1 MGEYRYAVIELPP
14 SPYAHDLQEVLA
26 FVFDIGVNL
35 AGCTGER
42 VAQAFMASGLA
53 EEFEK
58 QNPVYVAGKSSYDL
72 LRIMVPLLPCDE
84 VPAPCLRYDR
94 TPDFWVG
101 WVLAHYQMV
110 TGCSYRSI
118 FATAT
123 YDEIR
128 SMYWPL
134 HEAPESKFVAIFDEL
149 RAERAKATNLR
160 TLREAAGLSQSQ
172 LAKASGGGRALHPA
186 IRAAAEGH
194 QQGPG
199 HSPLPPVPRLALY
212 HGAAVGT
219 VEGDARWQPLAILH
233 SLRSES
239 PLLLPSLGLEALYEV
254 DELLAFVD
262 V

>member
-1 MGEYRYAVIELPP
+1 MGEYRYAIVELPP

-35 AGCTGER
+35 AGCTGEQ
-42 VAQAFMASGLA
+42 VAQALGLA

-72 LRIMVPLLPCDE
+72 LRIMLPLLPCDE
-84 VPAPCLRYDR
+84 VPAPELRYDR
-94 TPDFWVG
+94 TPDFWAG
-101 WVLAHYQMV
+101 WALAQYQMT

-134 HEAPESKFVAIFDEL
+134 HEAPESKFVAIFDEM
-149 RAERAKATNLR
+149 RTERAKATNLR

-172 LAKASGGGRALHPA
+172 LAKASGVGVRSIQLYEQRQKDINKAQGIALYRLSRAL
-186 IRAAAEGH
+186 RCTME
-194 QQGPG
+194 Q
-199 HSPLPPVPRLALY
+199 
-212 HGAAVGT
+212 
-219 VEGDARWQPLAILH
+219 
-233 SLRSES
+233 
-239 PLLLPSLGLEALYEV
+239 LLER
-254 DELLAFVD
+254 
-262 V
+262 

>member
-1 MGEYRYAVIELPP
+1 MGEYRYAVVELPP

-35 AGCTGER
+35 AGCTGEQ

-53 EEFEK
+53 EE
-58 QNPVYVAGKSSYDL
+58 
-72 LRIMVPLLPCDE
+72 
-84 VPAPCLRYDR
+84 PAPCLRYDR

-134 HEAPESKFVAIFDEL
+134 HEAPESKFVDIFDEM
-149 RAERAKATNLR
+149 RTERAKATNLR

-172 LAKASGGGRALHPA
+172 LAKASGVGVRSIQLYEQRQKDINKAQGIALYRLSRAL
-186 IRAAAEGH
+186 RCTME
-194 QQGPG
+194 Q
-199 HSPLPPVPRLALY
+199 
-212 HGAAVGT
+212 
-219 VEGDARWQPLAILH
+219 
-233 SLRSES
+233 
-239 PLLLPSLGLEALYEV
+239 LLER
-254 DELLAFVD
+254 
-262 V
+262 

>member
-1 MGEYRYAVIELPP
+1 MGEYRYAIVELPP

-35 AGCTGER
+35 AGCTGEQ

-72 LRIMVPLLPCDE
+72 LRIMLPLLPCDE
-84 VPAPCLRYDR
+84 VPAPELRYDR
-94 TPDFWVG
+94 TPDFWAG
-101 WVLAHYQMV
+101 WALAQYQMT

-134 HEAPESKFVAIFDEL
+134 HEAPESKFVCHL
-149 RAERAKATNLR
+149 RRDAHRA
-160 TLREAAGLSQSQ
+160 REGNQ
-172 LAKASGGGRALHPA
+172 LANSARGGRSFSIATSKGIGGGRPLHPA
-186 IRAAAEGH
+186 IRAATEGH

-199 HSPLPPVPRLALY
+199 HSPPTACPAPSAAPWSSCWSAEGRPALASF
-212 HGAAVGT
+212 
-219 VEGDARWQPLAILH
+219 R
-233 SLRSES
+233 
-239 PLLLPSLGLEALYEV
+239 LEALYEV

>member
-1 MGEYRYAVIELPP
+1 MGEYRYAIVELPP

-35 AGCTGER
+35 AGCTGEQ

-72 LRIMVPLLPCDE
+72 LRIMLPLLPCDE
-84 VPAPCLRYDR
+84 VPAPELRYDR
-94 TPDFWVG
+94 TPDFWAG
-101 WVLAHYQMV
+101 WALAQYQMT

-134 HEAPESKFVAIFDEL
+134 HEAPESKFVAIFDEM
-149 RAERAKATNLR
+149 RTERAKATNLR

-172 LAKASGGGRALHPA
+172 LAKASGVGVRSIHLYEQRQKDINKAQGIALYRLSRAL
-186 IRAAAEGH
+186 RCTME
-194 QQGPG
+194 Q
-199 HSPLPPVPRLALY
+199 
-212 HGAAVGT
+212 
-219 VEGDARWQPLAILH
+219 
-233 SLRSES
+233 
-239 PLLLPSLGLEALYEV
+239 LLER
-254 DELLAFVD
+254 
-262 V
+262 

>member
-1 MGEYRYAVIELPP
+1 MGEYHYAVIELPS

-35 AGCTGER
+35 AGCTGAQ
-42 VAQAFMASGLA
+42 VAHAFLASGLA

-58 QNPVYVAGKSSYDL
+58 SSYDL
-72 LRIMVPLLPCDE
+72 LRTMLPLLPCE
-84 VPAPCLRYDR
+84 ELPAPCLRYDR

-134 HEAPESKFVAIFDEL
+134 HEAPESKFVAIFDEM
-149 RAERAKATNLR
+149 RTERAKATNLR

-172 LAKASGGGRALHPA
+172 LAKASGVGVRSIQLYEQRQKDINKAQGIALYRLSRAL
-186 IRAAAEGH
+186 RCTME
-194 QQGPG
+194 Q
-199 HSPLPPVPRLALY
+199 
-212 HGAAVGT
+212 
-219 VEGDARWQPLAILH
+219 
-233 SLRSES
+233 
-239 PLLLPSLGLEALYEV
+239 LLER
-254 DELLAFVD
+254 
-262 V
+262 

>member
-1 MGEYRYAVIELPP
+1 MGEYRYAVVELPP

-35 AGCTGER
+35 AGCTGEQ

-72 LRIMVPLLPCDE
+72 LRIMVPLLPCDK

-134 HEAPESKFVAIFDEL
+134 HEAPESKFVAIFDEM
-149 RAERAKATNLR
+149 RTERAKATNLR

-172 LAKASGGGRALHPA
+172 LAKASGVGVRSIQLYEQRQKDINKAQGIALYRAC
-186 IRAAAEGH
+186 
-194 QQGPG
+194 
-199 HSPLPPVPRLALY
+199 PVPCVAPWSSCWSDRR
-212 HGAAVGT
+212 GTRPAVYLDSERT
-219 VEGDARWQPLAILH
+219 AFRIVPAFIVPRVR
-233 SLRSES
+233 SFLR
-239 PLLLPSLGLEALYEV
+239 GR
-254 DELLAFVD
+254 
-262 V
+262 

>member
-1 MGEYRYAVIELPP
+1 MGEYRYAVVELPP

-35 AGCTGER
+35 AGCTGEQ
-42 VAQAFMASGLA
+42 VAQAF
-53 EEFEK
+53 
-58 QNPVYVAGKSSYDL
+58 KSSYDL
-72 LRIMVPLLPCDE
+72 LRIMVPLLPCDK

-134 HEAPESKFVAIFDEL
+134 HEAPESKFVAIFDEM
-149 RAERAKATNLR
+149 RTERAKATNLR

-172 LAKASGGGRALHPA
+172 LAKASGVGVRSIQLYEQRQKDINKAQGIALYRLSRAL
-186 IRAAAEGH
+186 RCTME
-194 QQGPG
+194 Q
-199 HSPLPPVPRLALY
+199 
-212 HGAAVGT
+212 
-219 VEGDARWQPLAILH
+219 
-233 SLRSES
+233 
-239 PLLLPSLGLEALYEV
+239 LLER
-254 DELLAFVD
+254 
-262 V
+262 

>member
-1 MGEYRYAVIELPP
+1 MGEYRYAVVELPP

-35 AGCTGER
+35 AGCTGEQ

-118 FATAT
+118 FA
-123 YDEIR
+123 
-128 SMYWPL
+128 PG
-134 HEAPESKFVAIFDEL
+134 L
-149 RAERAKATNLR
+149 RP
-160 TLREAAGLSQSQ
+160 
-172 LAKASGGGRALHPA
+172 HPA
-186 IRAAAEGH
+186 
-194 QQGPG
+194 QG
-199 HSPLPPVPRLALY
+199 AL
-212 HGAAVGT
+212 
-219 VEGDARWQPLAILH
+219 
-233 SLRSES
+233 
-239 PLLLPSLGLEALYEV
+239 
-254 DELLAFVD
+254 
-262 V
+262 

>member
-1 MGEYRYAVIELPP
+1 MGEYRYAVVELPP

-35 AGCTGER
+35 AGCTGEQ

-58 QNPVYVAGKSSYDL
+58 QNPVYVA
-72 LRIMVPLLPCDE
+72 
-84 VPAPCLRYDR
+84 
-94 TPDFWVG
+94 DFWVG

-134 HEAPESKFVAIFDEL
+134 HEAPESKFVDIFDEM
-149 RAERAKATNLR
+149 RTERAKATNLR

-172 LAKASGGGRALHPA
+172 LAKASGVGVRSIQLYEQRQKDINKAQGIALYRLSRAL
-186 IRAAAEGH
+186 RCTME
-194 QQGPG
+194 Q
-199 HSPLPPVPRLALY
+199 
-212 HGAAVGT
+212 
-219 VEGDARWQPLAILH
+219 
-233 SLRSES
+233 
-239 PLLLPSLGLEALYEV
+239 LLER
-254 DELLAFVD
+254 
-262 V
+262 

>member
-1 MGEYRYAVIELPP
+1 MGEYHYAVIELPS

-35 AGCTGER
+35 AGCTGSQ
-42 VAQAFMASGLA
+42 VAHAFLASGLA

-72 LRIMVPLLPCDE
+72 LRTMLPLLPCE
-84 VPAPCLRYDR
+84 ELPAPSLRYDR

-134 HEAPESKFVAIFDEL
+134 HEAPEGKL
-149 RAERAKATNLR
+149 RRRFRRDAHRAR
-160 TLREAAGLSQSQ
+160 
-172 LAKASGGGRALHPA
+172 GGH
-186 IRAAAEGH
+186 
-194 QQGPG
+194 
-199 HSPLPPVPRLALY
+199 
-212 HGAAVGT
+212 
-219 VEGDARWQPLAILH
+219 
-233 SLRSES
+233 
-239 PLLLPSLGLEALYEV
+239 
-254 DELLAFVD
+254 
-262 V
+262 

>member
-1 MGEYRYAVIELPP
+1 MGEYHYAVIELPS

-35 AGCTGER
+35 AGCTGSQ
-42 VAQAFMASGLA
+42 VAHAFLASGLA

-72 LRIMVPLLPCDE
+72 LRPMLPLLPCE
-84 VPAPCLRYDR
+84 ELPAPSLRYDR

-134 HEAPESKFVAIFDEL
+134 HEAPEGKFVAVFDEM
-149 RAERAKATNLR
+149 RTERAGATNLR
-160 TLREAAGLSQSQ
+160 MLREAAGLSQSQ
-172 LAKASGGGRALHPA
+172 LAKASGVGLRSIQLYEQRQKDINKAQGIALYRLSRAL
-186 IRAAAEGH
+186 RCTME
-194 QQGPG
+194 Q
-199 HSPLPPVPRLALY
+199 
-212 HGAAVGT
+212 
-219 VEGDARWQPLAILH
+219 
-233 SLRSES
+233 
-239 PLLLPSLGLEALYEV
+239 LLER
-254 DELLAFVD
+254 
-262 V
+262 